1 MPVQADGNWVFNLNL
16 ESSSSHSE
24 NFRAIGDC
32 AEVAGWSI
40 EHSSNGTTVVT
51 GSRLSN
57 ANWDASTSAW
67 EEWHDPG
74 GHRALIIQR
83 RASVFQANVWLTQ
96 TGTLPLTG
104 TSAGGPTTPPSAG
117 SFQAALV
124 ATSVWTTTVAS
135 SRVHIAFG
143 SAPCSGTNVYPFYIV
158 GATKAS
164 TSIPG
169 FYALL
174 GTETPEPALDREP
187 WVLMD
192 TPFDNQPS
200 GWYRAAN
207 VGGPQSFIVNG
218 MAVDNTTIV
227 GAAGQSPYS
236 GNRYLVPAFV
246 YDSAGD
252 AQVKGRI
259 FDYYRTNLSTVG
271 DTVGL
276 TVSGSC
282 WHLYSTSGGVVL
294 RWQPGLTPDWS

>member
-40 EHSSNGTTVVT
+40 AHSSDGTTVVT

-83 RASVFQANVWLTQ
+83 RATASQANIWLTQ

-117 SFQAALV
+117 SFQAALL
-124 ATSVWTTTVAS
+124 ASTIWQPTVVS
-135 SRVHIAFG
+135 SRAHIAFG

-158 GATKAS
+158 GALKGS
-164 TSIPG
+164 TSPSG
-169 FYALL
+169 FHALL

-187 WVLMD
+187 WVWLNSPTD
-192 TPFDNQPS
+192 TNAS

-207 VGGPQSFIVNG
+207 VGGAQSFVADGISLG
-218 MAVDNTTIV
+218 TAFSPST
-227 GAAGQSPYS
+227 AGQSPYS
-236 GNRYLVPAFV
+236 SSRYLIPAFAF
-246 YDSAGD
+246 DSAPVS
-252 AQVKGRI
+252 QVKGRI
-259 FDYYRTNLSTVG
+259 FDYYLTNLSTVG
-271 DTVGL
+271 NTVGL

-282 WHLYSTSGGVVL
+282 WHVYGTGGQSF

>member
-40 EHSSNGTTVVT
+40 AHSSNGTTVVT

-83 RASVFQANVWLTQ
+83 RATANQANIWLTQ

-104 TSAGGPTTPPSAG
+104 DAAGGPTTPPSAG
-117 SFQAALV
+117 SFQAALL
-124 ATSVWTTTVAS
+124 ASTIWTSTVAS
-135 SRVHIAFG
+135 SRAHIAFG
-143 SAPCSGTNVYPFYIV
+143 SAPCPGTNVYPFYIV
-158 GATKAS
+158 GAQKGS
-164 TSIPG
+164 TSPSG
-169 FYALL
+169 FHALL

-187 WVLMD
+187 WVWLNSAVD
-192 TPFDNQPS
+192 SSPS
-200 GWYRAAN
+200 AWYRAAN
-207 VGGPQSFIVNG
+207 VGGAQSF
-218 MAVDNTTIV
+218 VDNGLALGV
-227 GAAGQSPYS
+227 PFYPSYAGQSPYS
-236 GNRYLVPAFV
+236 SSRYLIPTFAYDAAPA
-246 YDSAGD
+246 S
-252 AQVKGRI
+252 QVKGRV
-259 FDYYRTNLSTVG
+259 FDYYQVNLSTVG

-282 WHLYSTSGGVVL
+282 WHVYGTYGGAIL